1 MNTDIFK
8 YEQKQRLFDKMR
20 NMTSALTDFTGRVS
34 YDEDAEVVVLN
45 LYKDVLSY
53 LCDAVITID
62 DMRET
67 QTKNNKK
74 KVK

>member
-8 YEQKQRLFDKMR
+8 YEQRQRLFDKMR
-20 NMTSALTDFTGRVS
+20 NMTQALTDFTGRVS

-62 DMRET
+62 DMHET

>member
-20 NMTSALTDFTGRVS
+20 NMTQALTDFTGRVS
-34 YDEDAEVVVLN
+34 YDEDAEFVVSN
-45 LYKDVLSY
+45 LYKDVITY

>member
-8 YEQKQRLFDKMR
+8 YEQRQRLFDKMR
-20 NMTSALTDFTGRVS
+20 NMTQALTDFTGRVS
-34 YDEDAEVVVLN
+34 YDEDAEFVVSN
-45 LYKDVLSY
+45 LYKDVITY

>member
-1 MNTDIFK
+1 MNTDMFK

-20 NMTSALTDFTGRVS
+20 NMTQALTDFTGRVS
-34 YDEDAEVVVLN
+34 YDEDAEFVVSN
-45 LYKDVLSY
+45 LYKDVITY

>member
-1 MNTDIFK
+1 MNTDMFK
-8 YEQKQRLFDKMR
+8 YEQRQRLFDKMR
-20 NMTSALTDFTGRVS
+20 NMTQALTDFTGRVS
-34 YDEDAEVVVLN
+34 YDEDAEVIVSN
-45 LYKDVLSY
+45 LYKDVITY

>member
-1 MNTDIFK
+1 MNTDMFK
-8 YEQKQRLFDKMR
+8 YEQRQRLFDKMR
-20 NMTSALTDFTGRVS
+20 NMTQALTDFTGRVS
-34 YDEDAEVVVLN
+34 YDEDAEFIVSN
-45 LYKDVLSY
+45 LYKDVITY
-53 LCDAVITID
+53 LCDAVITMD

>member
-20 NMTSALTDFTGRVS
+20 NMTQALTDFTGRVS
-34 YDEDAEVVVLN
+34 YDNDAEAVVLN
-45 LYKDVLSY
+45 LYKDVLTY

-62 DMRET
+62 DMGET

>member
-1 MNTDIFK
+1 MNTEIFK

-20 NMTSALTDFTGRVS
+20 NMTAALTDFTGRVS
-34 YDEDAEVVVLN
+34 YDTNAEGVVLN
-45 LYKDVLSY
+45 LYKDVLAY

>member
-8 YEQKQRLFDKMR
+8 YEQRQRLFDKMR
-20 NMTSALTDFTGRVS
+20 NMTQALTDFTGRVS
-34 YDEDAEVVVLN
+34 YDEDAEFVVSN
-45 LYKDVLSY
+45 LYKDVITY
-53 LCDAVITID
+53 LCDAIITID